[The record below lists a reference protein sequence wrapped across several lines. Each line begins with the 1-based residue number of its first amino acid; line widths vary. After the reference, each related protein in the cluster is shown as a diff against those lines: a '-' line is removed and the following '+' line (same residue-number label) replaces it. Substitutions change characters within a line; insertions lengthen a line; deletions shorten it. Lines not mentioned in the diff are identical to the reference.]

1 MTKEVFVE
9 TINFMKT
16 RFDNEIIINN
26 YLTAEFGD
34 AIFYPYSHYEVQM
47 IKVLEDVFDDTSE
60 WISYFIYELDFGRK
74 WKPGCVTEDGKD
86 IPLSTPEQLYDM
98 ISENLEHKIRDLKN
112 RNAKLNNELAELE
125 ADFLEKCQ
133 KSS

>member
-16 RFDNEIIINN
+16 RFDNEIVINN

-34 AIFYPYSHYEVQM
+34 AIFYPYSNYESQM
-47 IKVLEDVFDDTSE
+47 IKVLENVFDDTNE

-98 ISENLEHKIRDLKN
+98 ISENLEYKIQDLKMQN
-112 RNAKLNNELAELE
+112 VKLNNELAELE
-125 ADFLEKCQ
+125 ADFFRKMLK
-133 KSS
+133 K